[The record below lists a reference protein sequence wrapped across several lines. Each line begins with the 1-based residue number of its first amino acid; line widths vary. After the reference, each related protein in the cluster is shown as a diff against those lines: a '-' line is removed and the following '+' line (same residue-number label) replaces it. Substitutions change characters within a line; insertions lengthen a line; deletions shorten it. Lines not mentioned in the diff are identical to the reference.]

1 VKIFTLSAGAIF
13 AAITTSVQLLTALSA
28 LGGDADSL
36 AAAEKAF
43 AREAREKGM
52 RAAFLNVLAEDA
64 VVFEPGPQNGRSAWQ
79 AKPAS
84 NGVLEWE
91 PVLAA
96 TSTAGDLGYT
106 TGPWTFRSTPNEKPN
121 AFGQFVSIWRWEKGK
136 WKLIFDLGS
145 TSPAPDSSPEE
156 PMLVENHAPNEK
168 PAEAFAALQARDR
181 QYLADRAAGLPE
193 VAEHNV
199 RLYQPNKLPI
209 TERNAA
215 VAALRANPDKIT
227 FGDSKGQVSQ
237 GGDLGF
243 LWGEYRTQPTP
254 DPTGYYLRIWR
265 KDRAGEWKLA
275 LDLIHPR

>member
-1 VKIFTLSAGAIF
+1 VTIKLGYQIPNFSYGTGIERLFPTVVEQAQEADAAGF
-13 AAITTSVQLLTALSA
+13 
-28 LGGDADSL
+28 
-36 AAAEKAF
+36 
-43 AREAREKGM
+43 
-52 RAAFLNVLAEDA
+52 DA
-64 VVFEPGPQNGRSAWQ
+64 VFVMDHFYQLPG
-79 AKPAS
+79 
-84 NGVLEWE
+84 
-91 PVLAA
+91 
-96 TSTAGDLGYT
+96 LG
-106 TGPWTFRSTPNEKPN
+106 
-121 AFGQFVSIWRWEKGK
+121 A
-136 WKLIFDLGS
+136 
-145 TSPAPDSSPEE
+145 PEE

-181 QYLADRAAGLPE
+181 QYLTDRAAGLPE